1 MIDLQFVP
9 RDEFTR
15 VLSLDADMSRKTAVF
30 ADLCRINVLY
40 MIARA
45 GSGHIGTSFSCLDIV
60 SWLYLN
66 EMDRDRDIFF
76 SSKGHDAPAWYA
88 VLTALGRLP
97 FEKIHALRRLDG
109 LPGHPDVATPS
120 IEANTGSLGMGISK
134 AKGMLLAN
142 RLLGRR
148 GRAFVL
154 TGDGELQ
161 EGQFWESLA
170 SAAHQQLGDLTVFID
185 HNKIQSDIWV
195 SRVSDLG
202 DLGARLASFGWH
214 VARVD
219 GHDVAAIASACASLA
234 KVTGQPKAVI
244 ADTIKGRG
252 VSFMQ
257 GDALKPDDRLYRFHS
272 GAPDDETYLKALPE
286 LVARVNGA
294 LNALGAPA
302 LRLESSPRPPRP
314 APKRPQRLVA
324 AYSKALVEHARMN
337 PRIVAF
343 DADLALDTGLLAF
356 EAEFPDRFVECGI
369 AEQDMVSQAG
379 GAALKGLLPVVHSFA
394 CFLSDRPNE
403 QIYNNATERTKIV
416 YVGSLAGLV
425 PGGPGHSHQ
434 CVRDI
439 AALSAVP
446 GLVLIEPSCDREVAL
461 AVRYCLETSPH
472 SAYLRLVSVPW
483 DVPFELPDDYELQE
497 GRGVTLVEGGDAV
510 VFAYGPVMLGE
521 AVKAGAL
528 LRERH
533 GLAVAVVN
541 LPWLNRIDRDWFT
554 RLVRDV
560 PAIFT
565 LDNHFI
571 TGGQG
576 DMLLR
581 TLAEAGLAPKRAV
594 HRLGVVDV
602 PVCGQNDEVLRAH
615 GLDAESLCAVMAGAL
630 SDAGAEPARS
640 APPLHEVRQA

>member
-1 MIDLQFVP
+1 MIDLSYVP

-15 VLSLDADMSRKTAVF
+15 TLALDLDAPRKAALF
-30 ADLCRINVLY
+30 ADLCRINTLY

-60 SWLYLN
+60 SWMHLGELKPA
-66 EMDRDRDIFF
+66 DGDVFF
-76 SSKGHDAPAWYA
+76 SSKGHDAPAFYA

-97 FEKIHALRRLDG
+97 FDQIHQLRRLNG

-120 IEANTGSLGMGISK
+120 VEANTGSLGMGISK
-134 AKGMLLAN
+134 AKGMLVAN
-142 RLLGRR
+142 RLLDRPGRV
-148 GRAFVL
+148 FVL

-170 SAAHQQLGDLTVFID
+170 SAANDRLAGLTAIVD
-185 HNKIQSDIWV
+185 RNRIQSDTWV

-202 DLGARLASFGWH
+202 DLAAKLAAFGWH

-219 GHDVAAIASACASLA
+219 GHDTAALATALTSLRA
-234 KVTGQPKAVI
+234 VTGQPKILI
-244 ADTIKGRG
+244 ADTEKGRG
-252 VSFMQ
+252 VSFME
-257 GDALKPDDRLYRFHS
+257 GTALAPGDRLYRFHS

-286 LVARVNGA
+286 LVARVDAALAAAGA
-294 LNALGAPA
+294 AAV
-302 LRLESSPRPPRP
+302 RLDRSPRPASAVPR
-314 APKRPQRLVA
+314 RPQRLIA
-324 AYSKALVEHARMN
+324 AYSTALVEQARRN

-356 EAEFPDRFVECGI
+356 EAAFPARFIECGI

-446 GLVLIEPSCDREVAL
+446 GLVMLEPSCEREVEQ
-461 AVRYCLETSPH
+461 AVSYCLTETRESC
-472 SAYLRLVSVPW
+472 YLRLVSVPW
-483 DVPFELPDDYELQE
+483 GIPFELPADYRLVE
-497 GRGVTLVEGGDAV
+497 GRGITLVDGTDAV
-510 VFAYGPVMLGE
+510 VFAYGPVLLGE
-521 AVKAGAL
+521 AVKAAAL
-528 LRERH
+528 MRERGV
-533 GLAVAVVN
+533 GLRVVN
-541 LPWLNRIDRDWFT
+541 LPWLNRIDREW
-554 RLVRDV
+554 LASAVSGV
-560 PAIFT
+560 PAVFT
-565 LDNHFI
+565 LDNHFL

-581 TLAEAGLAPKRAV
+581 TLAELPHQPRRVAR
-594 HRLGVVDV
+594 RLGLVGI
-602 PVCGQNDEVLRAH
+602 PVCGTNDEVLRAH
-615 GLDAESLCAVMAGAL
+615 GLDAEGLGRAITAAL
-630 SDAGAEPARS
+630 HPQ
-640 APPLHEVRQA
+640 VTV